1 MMKRGLTKAP
11 STVDEL
17 VAKQDAEYPDGPACN
32 IGNGAQDPVT
42 TRTYFGG
49 GNFATLATSIIIPLK
64 QHINKLN
71 SLDHDKDG
79 VEVEKYL
86 NLDVGKEEER

>member
-11 STVDEL
+11 SRVDEF
-17 VAKQDAEYPDGPACN
+17 VAKQDAEYPDRPACN

-49 GNFATLATSIIIPLK
+49 VAFREL
-64 QHINKLN
+64 
-71 SLDHDKDG
+71 
-79 VEVEKYL
+79 
-86 NLDVGKEEER
+86 